1 MPLSETHEEGVWVSV
16 KFFIINCGV
25 ILRKIHYNER
35 TNTEHRVLNCR
46 LTSNSLRIRVN
57 LGTFVTQ
64 ERLVL
69 KNRACISGLN
79 LRLYKGNMIKQGY

>member
-1 MPLSETHEEGVWVSV
+1 MPLSEKHEEGVWVSV

-25 ILRKIHYNER
+25 ILGKIRYNER
-35 TNTEHRVLNCR
+35 SNTDHRALNYR

-64 ERLVL
+64 ERLIL
-69 KNRACISGLN
+69 KNRTCIYGLN
-79 LRLYKGNMIKQGY
+79 LRLYKGNKIK